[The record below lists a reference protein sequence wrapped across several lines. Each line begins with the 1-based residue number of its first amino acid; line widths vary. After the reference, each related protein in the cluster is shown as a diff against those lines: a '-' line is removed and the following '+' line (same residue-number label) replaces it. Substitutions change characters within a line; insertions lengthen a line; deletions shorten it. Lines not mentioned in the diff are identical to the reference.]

1 MKKFTVNVIGTAAV
15 ALAALGLAAPAAADI
30 TAIQPAQTGP
40 GYVLDMP
47 DDDTYVYDFGVLG
60 NRGPRHGVARPGFGG
75 GTDRPVF
82 GPSAE
87 GRN

>member
-1 MKKFTVNVIGTAAV
+1 MKKFTVSVIGTAAV

-30 TAIQPAQTGP
+30 TAIQPAQTGS

-47 DDDTYVYDFGVLG
+47 DDDAYGYDFS
-60 NRGPRHGVARPGFGG
+60 GPRHGGWHPDFGNDDYRPA
-75 GTDRPVF
+75 F

-87 GRN
+87 GRR